1 MSKKIVI
8 TGMGVVSP
16 LGNTV
21 ATFWE
26 GMCAGRSGIGP
37 ISRFD
42 IEGYASRI
50 AGEVDEVVPAGMSAK
65 DLNRQDRYTTYAIEA
80 ADQAWAQSGLDLNTE
95 DPYRCGVYIG
105 SGIGGI
111 ETIANDVVRLHEG
124 GPRRVSPLMIPKGL
138 VNMASGNVAIR
149 LGLRGPNKSIVTAC
163 ATSTHCIG
171 DAANSIRMGEADI
184 MLAGGSEASIV
195 PFGVAGFSAM
205 KALSTRNDAPQAA
218 SRPFDADRDGFV
230 IAEGAGIVVLESE
243 EHARARGAEILG
255 VVAGMGETC
264 DAYHITAP
272 RPDGEAAV
280 AAMRKALDVAQVRP
294 EQVGYY
300 NAHGTSTKYNDSSET
315 LALKAV
321 FGDAMPPV
329 SSTKSM
335 TGHLLGAAGA
345 VEAIACLLAIRHG
358 VLPPNINFETPD
370 PECDVNLVANEARE
384 AKVAIAM
391 SNSLGFGGHNAAIVL
406 TNYDG

>member
-1 MSKKIVI
+1 MANRVVI
-8 TGMGVVSP
+8 TGMGVVTP

-21 ATFWE
+21 ASFWE
-26 GMCAGRSGIGP
+26 GMCNGRSGIGP
-37 ISRFD
+37 ITRFD
-42 IEGYASRI
+42 TTGFASRI
-50 AGEVDEVVPAGMSAK
+50 AGECENVMPAGMSNK
-65 DLNRQDRYTTYAIEA
+65 DLNRQDRYTTLAIEA
-80 ADQAWAQSGLDLNTE
+80 ADQAWAQSGLDLNSE

-171 DAANSIRMGEADI
+171 DAAATIRMGEADV

-195 PFGVAGFSAM
+195 PFGVAGFAAM
-205 KALSTRNDAPQAA
+205 KALSTRNDDPQRA

-230 IAEGAGIVVLESE
+230 IAEGAGIIVLESE

-264 DAYHITAP
+264 DAYHITSP

-280 AAMRKALDVAQVRP
+280 AAMRKALDAAGVRP

-315 LALKAV
+315 LALKKV
-321 FGDAMPPV
+321 FGDSMPPV

-335 TGHLLGAAGA
+335 TGHLLGAAGS

-370 PECDVNLVANEARE
+370 PECEVNLVANEARE
-384 AKVAIAM
+384 ADIAIAM

-406 TNYDG
+406 TSYDG